1 MYTMANLEYIT
12 PIYVSVTPTEWLITP
27 LASISFDAV
36 YKGAI
41 SIFNLIIDILQ
52 IGIQTIGFIM
62 KEGILAAFTNL
73 TLEKI
78 VYIIGVYNLFMLLV
92 LDNQRKKIT
101 EQKNQIENLEKNV
114 DYLKKMERMRE
125 DMDELWIQDIRAYHQ
140 ETSKKTTAM
149 EKRIKKI
156 KKELKQYE

>member
-12 PIYVSVTPTEWLITP
+12 PIYVSVTPTEWLTTP
-27 LASISFDAV
+27 LATISFDATYQV
-36 YKGAI
+36 
-41 SIFNLIIDILQ
+41 FNIIIDILQ
-52 IGIQTIGFIM
+52 IFIQTAGFIM
-62 KEGILAAFTNL
+62 KEGFAEVWTNL
-73 TLEKI
+73 TLQKI

-125 DMDELWIQDIRAYHQ
+125 DMDELWIQDVRTYHQ

-149 EKRIKKI
+149 EKRIKKLE
-156 KKELKQYE
+156 KDLKQYE

>member
-12 PIYVSVTPTEWLITP
+12 PIYVSVTPTEWLTTP
-27 LASISFDAV
+27 LATISFDAIYQV
-36 YKGAI
+36 
-41 SIFNLIIDILQ
+41 FNIIIDILQ
-52 IGIQTIGFIM
+52 IFIQTAGFIM
-62 KEGILAAFTNL
+62 KEGFAEVWTNL
-73 TLEKI
+73 TLQKI

-125 DMDELWIQDIRAYHQ
+125 DMDELWIQDVRTYHQ

-149 EKRIKKI
+149 EKRIKKLE
-156 KKELKQYE
+156 KDLKQYE